1 MKKALSLF
9 LLLALLIC
17 LLPAQ
22 AAGPAGT
29 LKVQFYSEA
38 DKRYP
43 AAVETDL
50 VRLTLNGAPL
60 SAQDGVPA
68 LVQYVNGQGRTL
80 VPVRLV
86 AEALGAEVLW
96 VGETRQVILMRS
108 PDTIVLTLGSAKA
121 AVNGQ
126 VVDLPGGVPAGA
138 VKQMVG
144 GKEVESTMVPLRF
157 VSEQLG
163 AKVDWDNDTFTA
175 AIAASASTPSPAP
188 SPSPTP
194 SPAPSEGPILPPEAE
209 NPGQPVPTPSPS
221 PTPNE
226 PAKEDRG
233 QVLRLE
239 SDANA
244 QSIFIATDHVPDVR
258 VTDLGNRVAVDVVGA
273 KLGFSGTDGA
283 FAAENE
289 CITRVRFSLHGD
301 DLGYGYQHTV
311 RVVLDLKSN
320 VTYSRNIKV
329 EQQVG
334 GVLITAALEDDQH
347 GGVDFIPSTPI
358 DPNKLT
364 VVLDAGHG
372 GSAWGA
378 TYEDV
383 KEKDLTLPMT
393 KKLQAILLEKGYNVV
408 LTREEDV
415 YMDLY
420 DRADIANA
428 VEADIFVSIHCNA
441 SATNADF
448 QGVFTYYH
456 PSSNRGKRLAQAIQD
471 PVCDATGAINRG
483 IANNDYVVLRE
494 TDMAAVLVE
503 TGFMSCH
510 EELMRLVDGSYQDKI
525 VKGIAE
531 GIVRYLNSVQN

>member
-163 AKVDWDNDTFTA
+163 AKVDWDCLLYT
-175 AIAASASTPSPAP
+175 
-188 SPSPTP
+188 SPSPR
-194 SPAPSEGPILPPEAE
+194 
-209 NPGQPVPTPSPS
+209 
-221 PTPNE
+221 
-226 PAKEDRG
+226 D
-233 QVLRLE
+233 
-239 SDANA
+239 
-244 QSIFIATDHVPDVR
+244 
-258 VTDLGNRVAVDVVGA
+258 
-273 KLGFSGTDGA
+273 
-283 FAAENE
+283 
-289 CITRVRFSLHGD
+289 
-301 DLGYGYQHTV
+301 
-311 RVVLDLKSN
+311 
-320 VTYSRNIKV
+320 
-329 EQQVG
+329 
-334 GVLITAALEDDQH
+334 
-347 GGVDFIPSTPI
+347 
-358 DPNKLT
+358 
-364 VVLDAGHG
+364 
-372 GSAWGA
+372 
-378 TYEDV
+378 
-383 KEKDLTLPMT
+383 
-393 KKLQAILLEKGYNVV
+393 
-408 LTREEDV
+408 
-415 YMDLY
+415 
-420 DRADIANA
+420 
-428 VEADIFVSIHCNA
+428 
-441 SATNADF
+441 
-448 QGVFTYYH
+448 
-456 PSSNRGKRLAQAIQD
+456 
-471 PVCDATGAINRG
+471 
-483 IANNDYVVLRE
+483 
-494 TDMAAVLVE
+494 
-503 TGFMSCH
+503 
-510 EELMRLVDGSYQDKI
+510 
-525 VKGIAE
+525 
-531 GIVRYLNSVQN
+531 